1 MKKLILPPLALF
13 IICLAVSF
21 LLALTNELTADII
34 AERQEENL
42 RDSLKTVFATAES
55 FEENGEDVWRAVS
68 SGETVGYVFSTS
80 SKGYG
85 GEVSVLTGIG
95 TDGKVV
101 GVTVLEHNETPGM
114 GSKVTGTSFLE
125 QFLGKESVALGSN
138 IDGITGATRSSA
150 AVTNAV
156 DEALRMFAQLKEAE

>member
-1 MKKLILPPLALF
+1 M
-13 IICLAVSF
+13 
-21 LLALTNELTADII
+21 
-34 AERQEENL
+34 
-42 RDSLKTVFATAES
+42 
-55 FEENGEDVWRAVS
+55 
-68 SGETVGYVFSTS
+68 
-80 SKGYG
+80 
-85 GEVSVLTGIG
+85 LTGIG

-125 QFLGKESVALGSN
+125 QFLGKKSVALGSN